1 MLRRASLAPFVIATA
16 CFAGCGA
23 GDIELGENDPRAGD
37 GGDAGSSVLAGDAGD
52 AGTVTSFCSGTG
64 PAVPLPIFGDCTGDL
79 AKKTFR
85 FAVCACTNLNFGGAL
100 STDAKNSATGA
111 ASTTGAS
118 VGVNGTYTGMSAA
131 STLGG
136 SLWTNGDTA
145 FSGHDI
151 AGDLQCGGNLVVD
164 GTSRVRADAYVQG
177 GAQGA
182 LSVDGVLHVPAGQPH
197 AGVTAAGGTVT
208 QAVHVAVPC
217 DCANP
222 LDIAS
227 IVRGF
232 AQQNDD
238 AAAGLDPAT
247 VASVTAARTLT
258 LGCGRYYLGSIGGS
272 APLTVRVTG
281 RAALAVGGSVLH
293 DTTPLTVTLD
303 PGAELDLFV
312 AGDVLLSGL
321 TAIGDPAR
329 GAATRLYV
337 AGTFGYDGR
346 LALAANL
353 YLPNAAFTTTTTGT
367 EVWGSILAR
376 DIGVTGNLTVHYD
389 PSILDVTGCAPPA
402 KTCGSC
408 HDCANPSPACKN
420 GACGACDVDG
430 DCCPPLHC
438 RAGMCVADIR

>member
-1 MLRRASLAPFVIATA
+1 MLCLRRFSVASFLAAGA
-16 CFAGCGA
+16 CLTGCGA
-23 GDIELGENDPRAGD
+23 GDVELGANDPRAHGAA
-37 GGDAGSSVLAGDAGD
+37 DAGGQVLSGDAGD
-52 AGTVTSFCSGTG
+52 AGAVTSFCAGSG

-100 STDAKNSATGA
+100 VTDAKSSATGA
-111 ASTTGAS
+111 VSSTAAS
-118 VGVNGTYTGMSAA
+118 VGVNGTYNGMSVA

-136 SLWTNGDTA
+136 SLWTNG
-145 FSGHDI
+145 
-151 AGDLQCGGNLVVD
+151 GNLVVD
-164 GTSRVRADAYVQG
+164 GTSRVHADAYVQG
-177 GAQGA
+177 GTQGA
-182 LSVDGVLHVPAGQPH
+182 LTVDGVLHVPAGQPH
-197 AGVTAAGGTVT
+197 AGVSAAGGTVT
-208 QAVHVAVPC
+208 QAVQVAAPC
-217 DCANP
+217 DCSSP
-222 LDIAS
+222 LDIAA

-247 VASVTAARTLT
+247 VAHVTADRTLT
-258 LGCGRYYLGSIGGS
+258 LGCGRYYLASVGGS
-272 APLTVRVTG
+272 APLTLRITG
-281 RAALAVGGSVLH
+281 RAALAVGGSILH
-293 DTTPLTVTLD
+293 DTTPLTVAVD

-312 AGDVLLSGL
+312 GGDVLLSGV
-321 TAIGDPAR
+321 TVIGDQGR

-367 EVWGSILAR
+367 EVWGSILAKNV
-376 DIGVTGNLTVHYD
+376 GVTGNLTVHYD

-402 KTCGSC
+402 KACGSC

-438 RAGMCVADIR
+438 RAGACIADIR